1 MSYLAIQSVSP
12 AQPGQ
17 TLAGIAQGQN
27 PVDSAFFGALMG
39 DFSQTSSSLPTQAVM
54 ADSSNASLPP
64 LLASEIALSQPLT
77 SDGMIQAT
85 TMDDTLTL
93 LSSSIETAERLSADA
108 QVLSTATTALPP
120 STPVI
125 MTEPQLGS
133 AQTVAAQT
141 VAAQTVAA
149 QTVAAQTVAAQTVAA
164 QTVAAQ
170 TVAAQTV
177 AVQTVAVQT
186 VAVQTVA
193 VQTVATQEQLN
204 KQQVTPSQG
213 DIPETEFQRLSRHVA
228 KSEGDVAIS
237 SLTGQPF
244 FSSLAD
250 DQTVNQIGDDQA
262 PLTIPITPIID
273 ASQAVAASQI
283 NSQTM
288 AHQVSSPVAVAL
300 SQETLSSAVSLG
312 DEQGAPVFA
321 VYSSNIAKDAL
332 ATASKQYDTPING
345 SMAGAVGMTAATQQ
359 SAMMQQHS
367 QSQQQQ
373 SDARADGAL
382 RANTS
387 ANSDA
392 SATQTDVESFASA
405 LTSFSPTSPL
415 ATPLTSPLSL
425 RQPQWTQDMGNRMQM
440 MVSQRMKEVEVK
452 LDPVEL
458 GPVRIHLKMDEE
470 NKAHVTLSAQH
481 GLTRDMLENALPRLR
496 DMLAQ
501 QGIDVGS
508 ATVDSGAGQQ
518 ASDQQQQD
526 RGQNK
531 GADLSNDAANLV
543 SQAPVWKSID
553 GLVDH
558 FV

>member
-1 MSYLAIQSVSP
+1 M
-12 AQPGQ
+12 
-17 TLAGIAQGQN
+17 
-27 PVDSAFFGALMG
+27 
-39 DFSQTSSSLPTQAVM
+39 
-54 ADSSNASLPP
+54 
-64 LLASEIALSQPLT
+64 
-77 SDGMIQAT
+77 
-85 TMDDTLTL
+85 
-93 LSSSIETAERLSADA
+93 
-108 QVLSTATTALPP
+108 
-120 STPVI
+120 
-125 MTEPQLGS
+125 
-133 AQTVAAQT
+133 
-141 VAAQTVAA
+141 
-149 QTVAAQTVAAQTVAA
+149 
-164 QTVAAQ
+164 
-170 TVAAQTV
+170 
-177 AVQTVAVQT
+177 
-186 VAVQTVA
+186 
-193 VQTVATQEQLN
+193 
-204 KQQVTPSQG
+204 
-213 DIPETEFQRLSRHVA
+213 A

>member
-108 QVLSTATTALPP
+108 QVLSTATTALPSP
-120 STPVI
+120 TPVI

-164 QTVAAQ
+164 
-170 TVAAQTV
+170 
-177 AVQTVAVQT
+177 QTVAVQT